1 MLNPAELATELAN
14 FCAEQHINPADAYE
28 LIHEEI
34 SPAQRA
40 WISDFISRWE
50 QMEEARA

>member
-1 MLNPAELATELAN
+1 MLTQADLTAELAN
-14 FCAEQHINPADAYE
+14 FCAGQRIKPADAYE

-40 WISDFISRWE
+40 WISDFIERWE